1 MTVVTPESDFSPLSA
16 PRSSKGG
23 TLAHRRQWNHYDFHE
38 PIAGG
43 EDSSDGGAR
52 AVRPA
57 RWCAPL
63 LPWPNQLLRAF
74 GGGALYL
81 PIAEAVFVISVFVL
95 APLLD
100 LASYLGASK
109 AWASPVHMAA
119 GLLLLLGSAITVA
132 SVASELIDVDGV
144 TSRLLIRQRP
154 LVTRRRLGLVLV
166 LASLLANLVM
176 RLPYQVRS
184 TADVRLL
191 YIDLLVVVVAVLHAW
206 AGGHLEP

>member
-1 MTVVTPESDFSPLSA
+1 MPESDFSPLSA

-23 TLAHRRQWNHYDFHE
+23 TLVHRRQGAGE
-38 PIAGG
+38 GRSGSTAGG
-43 EDSSDGGAR
+43 ASALTSRPR

-81 PIAEAVFVISVFVL
+81 PIAEAAFVISVFVL

-109 AWASPVHMAA
+109 PWASPLHMAA
-119 GLLLLLGSAITVA
+119 GLLLLIGSAITVA
-132 SVASELIDVDGV
+132 SVASEVIDVDGV
-144 TSRLLIRQRP
+144 TSRLLIRRRP

-166 LASLLANLVM
+166 LASLLTNLVM

-191 YIDLLVVVVAVLHAW
+191 YIDLLVVVVAVLHSW
-206 AGGHLEP
+206 AGGHLES